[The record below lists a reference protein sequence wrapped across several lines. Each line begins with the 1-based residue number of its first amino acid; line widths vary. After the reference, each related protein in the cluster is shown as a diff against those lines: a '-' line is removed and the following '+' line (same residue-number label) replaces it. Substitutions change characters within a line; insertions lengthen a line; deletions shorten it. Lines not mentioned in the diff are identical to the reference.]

1 MTNNIALTGGVL
13 TTSQRELTPEDL
25 APNNYLTIVWKD
37 VNVGDLI
44 KHLDIDNEKAIE
56 YSNRLSAS
64 IDNAISNNK
73 VQYAG
78 QNKFIN
84 LESIAKYVAQNSID
98 AGAQR
103 TVINA
108 LIGVAS
114 GGAKKLPNNVTNLC
128 LNMFGNIA
136 DKTARKLG
144 FTDPHNIFSQVAGQN
159 VINVL
164 GELGKQTKSFLDD
177 KIKEINGSKK
187 TNTVSSEGD
196 EKNKKQYAGLL
207 LGLTTSDTE
216 SYEVTIPRKKVE
228 DGSDYTTHLLPQPFK
243 KEFSVKLTNKI
254 LSSDFNQLTE
264 INAIEYTKDKLIEIA
279 QSKTLFDIYIR
290 LSADKIYKRSNV
302 VFSSLSFTKDE
313 GSGNSYT
320 ATFTIEPIGS
330 FKTKTFISNKK
341 YKSSGT
347 GNSSS
352 GSGNSRTQGNKTT
365 NGNSV
370 NVGYFDKKYDQL
382 KNATM
387 KSKNDVINYAKNHNP
402 KFALMHVE
410 GGNPEYLFVDRD
422 SVTMYKNT
430 YILKRDVSKVPF
442 HGSQGDYH
450 EEVMM
455 LRPGVSVFGGIVTVD
470 TRRGKGR
477 YTINVY

>member
-1 MTNNIALTGGVL
+1 MTNNFTLVGAVD
-13 TTSQRELTPEDL
+13 TTSQRELTPDDL

-37 VNVGDLI
+37 VNIGDLI

-56 YSNRLSAS
+56 YSNQLNAS

-78 QNKFIN
+78 QNKYIN

-136 DKTARKLG
+136 DKTARSLG
-144 FTDPHNIFSQVAGQN
+144 LTDPHSIFSQVAGQN

-187 TNTVSSEGD
+187 TNTVSSEGS
-196 EKNKKQYAGLL
+196 EINKKQYAGLL

-320 ATFTIEPIGS
+320 ATFTIEPING
-330 FKTKTFISNKK
+330 FKTKSFVSNKK
-341 YKSSGT
+341 YKTSGT

-352 GSGNSRTQGNKTT
+352 NRTKSNKTSSGDT
-365 NGNSV
+365 IKH
-370 NVGYFDKKYDQL
+370 GYFNNPDIGYDSSLEELYKSAKKDGYYVFVSPDTTPSHYFIKPTDCYFIDGAWVRRIDTEPWIEPMQFGLGFRDEISGRQL
-382 KNATM
+382 K
-387 KSKNDVINYAKNHNP
+387 KGVYINKAKDMSW
-402 KFALMHVE
+402 L
-410 GGNPEYLFVDRD
+410 
-422 SVTMYKNT
+422 VTS
-430 YILKRDVSKVPF
+430 DKV
-442 HGSQGDYH
+442 
-450 EEVMM
+450 
-455 LRPGVSVFGGIVTVD
+455 
-470 TRRGKGR
+470 R
-477 YTINVY
+477 YSITIP

>member
-1 MTNNIALTGGVL
+1 MSNKISLVGGI
-13 TTSQRELTPEDL
+13 TTTYQKELVPDDL

-37 VNVGDLI
+37 VNIGDLI

-56 YSNRLSAS
+56 YSNQLNAS

-84 LESIAKYVAQNSID
+84 LESIAKYIAQNSID
-98 AGAQR
+98 AGVQR

-187 TNTVSSEGD
+187 TNTVSSEGTD
-196 EKNKKQYAGLL
+196 KNKKQYAGLL

-216 SYEVTIPRKKVE
+216 SYEVIIPRKKVE
-228 DGSDYTTHLLPQPFK
+228 NGSDYTTHLLPQPFK

-320 ATFTIEPIGS
+320 ATFTVEPING
-330 FKTKTFISNKK
+330 FKTKTFVSNKK

-347 GNSSS
+347 GNSGNNSNS
-352 GSGNSRTQGNKTT
+352 NRKQDKKTNGGNSLE
-365 NGNSV
+365 
-370 NVGYFDKKYDQL
+370 VGYSQALGGKERGTSFVANKDELYNNAKINKQYLVYSPNLNPQWKYVDTKETIL
-382 KNATM
+382 ATR
-387 KSKNDVINYAKNHNP
+387 DG
-402 KFALMHVE
+402 
-410 GGNPEYLFVDRD
+410 GGNLLNPPVTILLRD
-422 SVTMYKNT
+422 AQRVGDWIQPKGYASVTKGGNVWLENTTT
-430 YILKRDVSKVPF
+430 YIIIKP
-442 HGSQGDYH
+442 
-450 EEVMM
+450 
-455 LRPGVSVFGGIVTVD
+455 
-470 TRRGKGR
+470 
-477 YTINVY
+477 

>member
-1 MTNNIALTGGVL
+1 MTNNVSLTDGVVNI
-13 TTSQRELTPEDL
+13 SQRELIPDDL
-25 APNNYLTIVWKD
+25 APNNYLTIIWKD
-37 VNVGDLI
+37 VNIGNLI
-44 KHLDIDNEKAIE
+44 KHLDIDNKKAIE
-56 YSNRLSAS
+56 YSNQLSAS

-78 QNKFIN
+78 QNKYIN

-98 AGAQR
+98 AGVQR

-136 DKTARKLG
+136 DKTARELG

-187 TNTVSSEGD
+187 TNTVSSEGSGT
-196 EKNKKQYAGLL
+196 NKKQYAGLL

-216 SYEVTIPRKKVE
+216 SYEITIPRKKIE

-320 ATFTIEPIGS
+320 ATFTIEPING
-330 FKTKTFISNKK
+330 FKTKTFVSNKK
-341 YKSSGT
+341 YKTSGT
-347 GNSSS
+347 GNS
-352 GSGNSRTQGNKTT
+352 GSGGESNREQSNKT
-365 NGNSV
+365 NDGKSIKI
-370 NVGYFDKKYDQL
+370 GYLQNNLTKTFS
-382 KNATM
+382 NAKEM
-387 KSKNDVINYAKNHNP
+387 NQYALDNDY
-402 KFALMHVE
+402 
-410 GGNPEYLFVDRD
+410 YLFVSNLNEKIQFVHKDY
-422 SVTMYKNT
+422 VTDLPAGG
-430 YILKRDVSKVPF
+430 YILKNDYFPNFLRNLLPPYRYDNLKSPFVKICKVNYRIYNP
-442 HGSQGDYH
+442 
-450 EEVMM
+450 
-455 LRPGVSVFGGIVTVD
+455 
-470 TRRGKGR
+470 
-477 YTINVY
+477 NVK

>member
-1 MTNNIALTGGVL
+1 MSNEISLVGGIT
-13 TTSQRELTPEDL
+13 TTSQKELVPDDL

-56 YSNRLSAS
+56 YTNQLNAS
-64 IDNAISNNK
+64 LDNAISNNS
-73 VQYAG
+73 VSYAG

-98 AGAQR
+98 AGTQR

-128 LNMFGNIA
+128 LNVFGNIA
-136 DKTARKLG
+136 DQTARELG

-159 VINVL
+159 VIGVL
-164 GELGKQTKSFLDD
+164 GKLGKQTKSFLDEQ
-177 KIKEINGSKK
+177 IKKINGSKK
-187 TNTVSSEGD
+187 TNTVSSEGAD
-196 EKNKKQYAGLL
+196 KNKKQYAGLL

-228 DGSDYTTHLLPQPFK
+228 NGSDYTTHLLPQPFK

-320 ATFTIEPIGS
+320 ATFTIEPING
-330 FKTKTFISNKK
+330 FKTKTFVSNKK

-352 GSGNSRTQGNKTT
+352 NYKKTNGGNSLE
-365 NGNSV
+365 
-370 NVGYFDKKYDQL
+370 VGYSQALGGKERGTSFVANKEELYNNAKMNKQYVVYSPNLNPQWKYVDA
-382 KNATM
+382 KETIVATR
-387 KSKNDVINYAKNHNP
+387 DG
-402 KFALMHVE
+402 
-410 GGNPEYLFVDRD
+410 GGNLLNPPVTILLRD
-422 SVTMYKNT
+422 AQRVGDWIQPKGYASVTKGGNVWLENTTT
-430 YILKRDVSKVPF
+430 YIIIQP
-442 HGSQGDYH
+442 
-450 EEVMM
+450 
-455 LRPGVSVFGGIVTVD
+455 
-470 TRRGKGR
+470 
-477 YTINVY
+477 

>member
-1 MTNNIALTGGVL
+1 MATNFTLTGGIDIS
-13 TTSQRELTPEDL
+13 SQRELTPDDL

-37 VNVGDLI
+37 VNIGDLI

-56 YSNRLSAS
+56 YSNQLNAS

-78 QNKFIN
+78 QNKYIN

-136 DKTARKLG
+136 DKTARNLG
-144 FTDPHNIFSQVAGQN
+144 LTDPHAIFSQVAGQN

-164 GELGKQTKSFLDD
+164 GELGKQTKSFLDE

-187 TNTVSSEGD
+187 TNTVSSEGTD
-196 EKNKKQYAGLL
+196 KNKKQYAGLL

-228 DGSDYTTHLLPQPFK
+228 NGSDYTTHLLPQPFK

-320 ATFTIEPIGS
+320 ATFTIEPING
-330 FKTKTFISNKK
+330 FKTKTFVSNKK
-341 YKSSGT
+341 YKTAGT
-347 GNSSS
+347 GNSS
-352 GSGNSRTQGNKTT
+352 GSPTNKTSTGNSIKVAYQDDRQNVQTFKNIAEAQKFADASTPKYKIMAVKENVDNSDPVEFYFVSSDSCKPHLAYPDIEVLNEDDISAGGPSRPKWEGTILDNQKVPWVNNNT
-365 NGNSV
+365 GSV
-370 NVGYFDKKYDQL
+370 NYG
-382 KNATM
+382 
-387 KSKNDVINYAKNHNP
+387 KSW
-402 KFALMHVE
+402 
-410 GGNPEYLFVDRD
+410 
-422 SVTMYKNT
+422 YK
-430 YILKRDVSKVPF
+430 IL
-442 HGSQGDYH
+442 
-450 EEVMM
+450 
-455 LRPGVSVFGGIVTVD
+455 
-470 TRRGKGR
+470 
-477 YTINVY
+477 